1 MVKRPFAEGVSQG
14 PEGCSPVLSI
24 LPAFQVSVGQVL
36 AEMSDPLSKSF
47 INSLTP
53 LGGEGKQNKTD
64 YYVLGWAYV
73 PCLYDLREK
82 SPN

>member
-1 MVKRPFAEGVSQG
+1 M
-14 PEGCSPVLSI
+14 
-24 LPAFQVSVGQVL
+24 GQVL

-53 LGGEGKQNKTD
+53 LVGEGKQNKTD